1 MQINQIE
8 KFDRK
13 IRAER
18 NVFVV
23 KNNEIKHVGVVGSGA
38 MGSQIAMVS
47 ALAGYP
53 VTLQDI
59 EQESLDKAKTFL
71 TLQMDRRVEKE
82 RYTREEVDQ
91 AFERLTFTT
100 NIEELS
106 KANMIIEAIVEK
118 LEAKRDL
125 FSELDKI
132 VTDDTILATN
142 SSTIVSSKIADVVSN
157 PGNVCNIHFFNP
169 VLVMDMVEVVK
180 GPHTSDETAEVS
192 MAFVKSIRKTPVLL
206 KKEISGFIANRIL
219 GKLMDEAVFLYE
231 NGYATHEEID
241 LVCKKALNHPIGP
254 FELMDLTGI
263 DVNYFVRMQ
272 RYSESGDKKDKPARI
287 VAEKV
292 GKGELGKK
300 TGKGFYE
307 YDENGTK
314 VEVKK

>member
-1 MQINQIE
+1 M
-8 KFDRK
+8 
-13 IRAER
+13 
-18 NVFVV
+18 